1 MPEKVELPPE
11 KIEENRCKMLEA
23 MKQFDEGIEF
33 LTMDKKRH
41 RMNSILT
48 HIPDLRFSR
57 ALGSEVLLNQPA
69 DFLSQNKAS
78 INVRSNY
85 LNTEEILGKGQ
96 YGVVVLFETRHEPV
110 KKNVAIKIVRKEKL
124 N

>member
-1 MPEKVELPPE
+1 
-11 KIEENRCKMLEA
+11 
-23 MKQFDEGIEF
+23 
-33 LTMDKKRH
+33 
-41 RMNSILT
+41 
-48 HIPDLRFSR
+48 
-57 ALGSEVLLNQPA
+57 
-69 DFLSQNKAS
+69 
-78 INVRSNY
+78 